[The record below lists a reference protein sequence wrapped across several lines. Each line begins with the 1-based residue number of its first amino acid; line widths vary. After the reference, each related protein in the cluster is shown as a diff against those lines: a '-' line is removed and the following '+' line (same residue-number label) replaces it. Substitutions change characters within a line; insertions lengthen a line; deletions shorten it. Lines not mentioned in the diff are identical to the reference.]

1 MDFGI
6 LPPEV
11 NSGRMYAGPGSGSM
25 LAAAAGWDGLAA
37 ELYSAATDYGSVI
50 AGLTSGPWL
59 GPASASMAAA
69 AASHVAWLMSTAAQA
84 EQAGTQA
91 KAAAA
96 AHATAFAM
104 TVPPPVIVANRALL
118 MVLVA
123 TNILGQN
130 TPAIAATEA
139 HYGEMW
145 AQDAV
150 AMYGYAASSASASTL
165 TPFTPQ
171 QLTTNPG
178 GLAGQ
183 AAAVGQAVGTSA
195 GHVQAIMSAGQL
207 MSAAPQA
214 LQGLASPLAST
225 AQTGLGAI
233 ESATSSISLPTLS
246 DIAEI
251 ATPLAQVIS
260 WGFSGGSYGFSG
272 GIIGSVWG
280 AAQMGAASA
289 APVASAASGA
299 LPGVSGAAGLV
310 SASGP
315 LGGPAVS
322 AGMGQASTVGGLS
335 VPQGWATA
343 APQIRLAAATLP
355 STSLSAV
362 PASGLFGGMPL
373 FGGAPLMA
381 MGGRGTVGS
390 RHRPVNGRGK
400 GKGDNFDQPLTQAS
414 VLPSHWTI

>member
-11 NSGRMYAGPGSGSM
+11 NSGRMYAGPGPGSM
-25 LAAAAGWDGLAA
+25 LAAAAAWDGLAD

-50 AGLTSGPWL
+50 ANLTSGPWL
-59 GPASASMAAA
+59 GPASVSMAAA

-91 KAAAA
+91 NAAAA
-96 AHATAFAM
+96 AHETAFAM
-104 TVPPPVIVANRALL
+104 TVPPPVIAANRALL
-118 MVLVA
+118 MMLVA

-139 HYGEMW
+139 HYAEMW
-145 AQDAV
+145 AQDAT

-183 AAAVGQAVGTSA
+183 TAAVGQAVGTSA
-195 GHVQAIMSAGQL
+195 GHVQAILSTGQL

-214 LQGLASPLAST
+214 LQGLSSPLAST

-233 ESATSSISLPTLS
+233 ESAISNATLPSIS
-246 DIAEI
+246 DIATAISGI
-251 ATPLAQVIS
+251 ATAVATTL
-260 WGFSGGSYGFSG
+260 GFCADG

-280 AAQMGAASA
+280 SGAMGVGASSAASA
-289 APVASAASGA
+289 AAPAAAALPAVPGALALASA
-299 LPGVSGAAGLV
+299 P
-310 SASGP
+310 GP

-322 AGMGQASTVGGLS
+322 AGMGQASLVGALS

-343 APQIRLAAATLP
+343 APEMRLAAATSP
-355 STSLSAV
+355 SISLSAV
-362 PASGLFGGMPL
+362 PSSGLFGGMPL

-381 MGGRGTVGS
+381 MSGRGTVGS
-390 RHRPVNGRGK
+390 RSRPFNGNER
-400 GKGDNFDQPLTQAS
+400 
-414 VLPSHWTI
+414 